1 MTITLTPIVPEGQT
15 ATPCVL
21 CAGDARNS
29 GATPSPMGPQN
40 VRRAEKPGA
49 VLREYVGEDR
59 VHGEWVKCDSG
70 VLSFGVVRI
79 FDTPANAAAFALT
92 GFGTEPREG
101 TLTVEVGGE
110 TPVEIFSKC
119 VITSRESAQVGVA
132 VATQYTIEG

>member
-1 MTITLTPIVPEGQT
+1 MTITLTPPGT
-15 ATPCVL
+15 DPTPCVL

-29 GATPSPMGPQN
+29 GATPNPMGPQN

-49 VLREYVGEDR
+49 ALREYVGADR
-59 VHGEWVKCDSG
+59 VNGEWVKCDSG

-79 FDTPANAAAFALT
+79 FDTPAHAADFALT
-92 GFGTEPREG
+92 GFGAEPREG
-101 TLTVEVGGE
+101 TLTATVGG
-110 TPVEIFSKC
+110 TTVTIFSKC

>member
-1 MTITLTPIVPEGQT
+1 MTITLTPNGT
-15 ATPCVL
+15 GSTPCVL

-29 GATPSPMGPQN
+29 GAAPLPIGPQN

-49 VLREYVGEDR
+49 ALREYVGADR

-79 FDTPANAAAFALT
+79 FDTPAHAAAFALA
-92 GFGTEPREG
+92 GFGSEPREG
-101 TLTVEVGGE
+101 TLTATVGDS
-110 TPVEIFSKC
+110 TVTIFSRC

>member
-1 MTITLTPIVPEGQT
+1 MTITLTPIVPSGQT

-21 CAGDARNS
+21 CAGATRNS
-29 GATPSPMGPQN
+29 GSTPNPMGPQN
-40 VRRAEKPGA
+40 VRRGEKPGTA
-49 VLREYVGEDR
+49 LREYVGADR
-59 VHGEWVKCDSG
+59 VNGEWVKCDSG

-101 TLTVEVGGE
+101 TLTATVGG
-110 TPVEIFSKC
+110 TTVTIFSKC

>member
-1 MTITLTPIVPEGQT
+1 MTITLTPIVPSGQT

-21 CAGDARNS
+21 CAGATRNS
-29 GATPSPMGPQN
+29 GSTPSPMGPQN

-49 VLREYVGEDR
+49 AMREYVGADR
-59 VHGEWVKCDSG
+59 VNGEWVKCDSG

-101 TLTVEVGGE
+101 TLTATVGG
-110 TPVEIFSKC
+110 TTVTIFSKC
-119 VITSRESAQVGVA
+119 VVTSRESAQVGVA